1 MIVSRAGLAAM
12 GIADGVM
19 VARFQ
24 SHEFAWLSLA
34 EGTLGRL
41 LDVGVAFLMG
51 GLSLVPRHFA
61 QGDTAGARSLWRRAV
76 PVAVAMGLAGT
87 VIGFFGAPLLGLLRQ
102 RPELI
107 SGAGPVMAILGA
119 GYPAA
124 LLAIASAVYLEGIN
138 RPRVVAASVIA
149 ANLLNIFLNWLF
161 IPAMGARGSALSTT
175 LVRCGLCLVLAGFAW
190 KARLAPSVGA
200 PGFIPDSAL
209 EASRHAQWRLGFGAA
224 GTVAAMVILGASLT
238 VFAGWLGVL
247 PLAVFSASWNLAAP
261 AALVA
266 LGMADATGI
275 FVGAETGRGGS
286 AGSVAW
292 AGVGTTLAAVA
303 PLVAIL
309 AIWASAFAALYTNDP
324 AMRESMTF
332 VLPLVASIVAV
343 DAGGFAIGASLR
355 ALREAAWPAAIEIGS
370 MALLV
375 LAAAALALGRGMGV
389 QGLFLAMLIAGAV
402 RTTMLAARF
411 RWCIRA
417 TKTELACRTI

>member
-1 MIVSRAGLAAM
+1 M

-19 VARFQ
+19 VARSQ
-24 SHEFAWLSLA
+24 SHEFASLSLA

-41 LDVGVAFLMG
+41 LDIGVAFLIG

-76 PVAVAMGLAGT
+76 PVAVGMGIAGAA
-87 VIGFFGAPLLGLLRQ
+87 IGLFGAPLLGLLRQ
-102 RPELI
+102 PPELTA
-107 SGAGPVMAILGA
+107 GAAPVMAILGA

-124 LLAIASAVYLEGIN
+124 LVAIASAVYLEGMN
-138 RPRVVAASVIA
+138 RPRVVAASVIS

-161 IPAMGARGSALSTT
+161 IPGMGARGSALSTT
-175 LVRCGLCLVLAGFAW
+175 LVRCGLCVVLGGFAW
-190 KARLAPSVGA
+190 RTRLAPSAV
-200 PGFIPDSAL
+200 IPDSIPGSAR
-209 EASRHAQWRLGFGAA
+209 EASRRAQWRLGFGAA

-275 FVGAETGRGGS
+275 FVSAETGRGGS
-286 AGSVAW
+286 AGASVAW
-292 AGVGTTLAAVA
+292 AGVGTTLASVA

-309 AIWASAFAALYTNDP
+309 AIRAPAFAALYTKDV
-324 AMRESMTF
+324 AMRELMAA
-332 VLPLVASIVAV
+332 VLPLVASVIAV

-375 LAAAALALGRGMGV
+375 VMAAALALGRGLGV
-389 QGLFLAMLIAGAV
+389 QGLFLAMLIAGTV
-402 RTTMLAARF
+402 RTAMLAARF
-411 RWCIRA
+411 RWSIRA

>member
-1 MIVSRAGLAAM
+1 MGTEVRPAPVFSVPAFFSLAGPMIVSRAGLAAM

-61 QGDTAGARSLWRRAV
+61 QGDTAGAGALWRRAV
-76 PVAVAMGLAGT
+76 PVAVAMGMAGAA
-87 VIGFFGAPLLGLLRQ
+87 IGSFGAPLLGLLRQ

-107 SGAGPVMAILGA
+107 SGAAPVMAILGA

-124 LLAIASAVYLEGIN
+124 LVAIASAVYLEGMN
-138 RPRVVAASVIA
+138 RPRVVAASVIF

-161 IPAMGARGSALSTT
+161 IPGMGARGSALSTT

-190 KARLAPSVGA
+190 KTRRAPSAIVA
-200 PGFIPDSAL
+200 DSAR
-209 EASRHAQWRLGFGAA
+209 EASRRAQWRLGFGAA

-261 AALVA
+261 RRSGSAGDGGRHRHFRQRGNGTRRLSMR
-266 LGMADATGI
+266 LGSL
-275 FVGAETGRGGS
+275 GRGGDDARCRLS
-286 AGSVAW
+286 SG
-292 AGVGTTLAAVA
+292 GNTG
-303 PLVAIL
+303 
-309 AIWASAFAALYTNDP
+309 DP
-324 AMRESMTF
+324 GPPPSQPF
-332 VLPLVASIVAV
+332 I
-343 DAGGFAIGASLR
+343 
-355 ALREAAWPAAIEIGS
+355 
-370 MALLV
+370 
-375 LAAAALALGRGMGV
+375 
-389 QGLFLAMLIAGAV
+389 
-402 RTTMLAARF
+402 
-411 RWCIRA
+411 
-417 TKTELACRTI
+417 RTILRCVNR